1 LRTTDDQGGRMKKL
15 TALVALALLV
25 IGASQ
30 FVATGGAAQ
39 ERTITKR
46 VAALEKKVRGLQA
59 TTSSLKKRTSGLEV
73 FGGCLLSSAPIAAAR
88 YTGYVYTPDNGTTY
102 GVTTALDATDTGDTP
117 QAYIV
122 TINPS
127 CLGSAAAKNALMRR
141 GWRAPR
147 ALSPRAKR

>member
-1 LRTTDDQGGRMKKL
+1 MKKL

-39 ERTITKR
+39 DSTIKSR
-46 VAALEKKVRGLQA
+46 VAALEKKVRALQA
-59 TTSSLKKRTSGLEV
+59 TTSSLKKQTGDLTG
-73 FGGCLLSSAPIAAAR
+73 FAACLASSAPISAAE
-88 YTGYVYTPDNGTTY
+88 YTGYVYTADHGATY
-102 GVTTALDATDTGDTP
+102 GETTALDATESGEAP

-127 CLGSAAAKNALMRR
+127 CLGSAAAKSASMRR
-141 GWRAPR
+141 GWATPR
-147 ALSPRAKR
+147 VLSPRARR